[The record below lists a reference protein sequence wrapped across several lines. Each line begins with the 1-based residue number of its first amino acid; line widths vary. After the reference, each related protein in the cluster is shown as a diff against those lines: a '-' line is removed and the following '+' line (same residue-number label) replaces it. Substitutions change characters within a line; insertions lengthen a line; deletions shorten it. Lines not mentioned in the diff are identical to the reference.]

1 MKKILFVFGT
11 RPELIKMAPIILR
24 MKQFPEDFE
33 VCVCNSAQHRDMLTG
48 LLDLFGIDVD
58 IDLNIMKPDQDLF
71 DITSGLISAFK
82 KDILQVFKPD
92 WIFVQ
97 GDTTTTLSAAM
108 SSFYS
113 RIPLA
118 HVEAGLR
125 TYRMDSPFPEEFNR
139 RVCSL
144 IANRHYCPTKTAEA
158 NLLREGVCK
167 ENILLTGNTGID
179 SIYWLLSNYDE
190 QFFKQNISNK
200 CEAIGELIE
209 NGQRIVLITLHRR
222 EHFGSTFLNIINA
235 IKTLAENFPDV
246 SWIYPVHPN
255 PNVSVPV
262 KEHLQNMPNI
272 HLLPPMDYVSFI
284 YLMKLSYFVLTDSGG
299 VQEEAPS
306 LGKPILVLRET
317 TERPEGIEAG
327 SAMLAGNDPD
337 CIIDM
342 ATELFTNKKL
352 YQKMSGIQN
361 PYGDGNAAKII
372 VDDLKKSSFKNVT

>member
-1 MKKILFVFGT
+1 
-11 RPELIKMAPIILR
+11 MAPIILR
-24 MKQFPEDFE
+24 MKQFPEDFD
-33 VCVCNSAQHRDMLTG
+33 VCVCNSAQHRDMLSG
-48 LLDLFGIDVD
+48 LLDLFGINVD

-71 DITSGLISAFK
+71 DITSGLLLAFK
-82 KDILQVFKPD
+82 KDVFPIFKPD
-92 WIFVQ
+92 WIFAQ

-144 IANRHYCPTKTAEA
+144 IAKRHFCPTKTAEA
-158 NLLREGVCK
+158 NLHREGVLK
-167 ENILLTGNTGID
+167 ENTLVTGNTGID
-179 SIYWLLSNYDE
+179 SIHWLLSNYDDR
-190 QFFKQNISNK
+190 FFKQNILDTRPS
-200 CEAIGELIE
+200 IYELIE
-209 NGQRIVLITLHRR
+209 SGQRMVLITLHRR
-222 EHFGSTFLNIINA
+222 EHFGPTFLNIIHA

-246 SWIYPVHPN
+246 AWVYPVHPN
-255 PNVSVPV
+255 PNVSGPV
-262 KEHLQNMPNI
+262 NEHLQHISNI
-272 HLLPPMDYVSFI
+272 HLLQPMDYAGFI
-284 YLMKLSYFVLTDSGG
+284 YLMKLSYCVLTDSGG

-327 SAMLAGNDPD
+327 TALLVGNDPD
-337 CIIDM
+337 RIIDM
-342 ATELFTNKKL
+342 ATELLTNDAL

-361 PYGDGNAAKII
+361 PYGDGNAAKRI
-372 VDDLKKSSFKNVT
+372 VDDLKLKI

>member
-24 MKQFPEDFE
+24 MKQFPEDFD
-33 VCVCNSAQHRDMLTG
+33 VCVCNSAQHRDMLSG

-71 DITSGLISAFK
+71 DITSGLISAMK
-82 KDILQVFKPD
+82 KEVFQIFKPD
-92 WIFVQ
+92 WVFVQ
-97 GDTTTTLSAAM
+97 GDTTTTMSAAM
-108 SSFYS
+108 GSFYS
-113 RIPLA
+113 KILLA

-125 TYRMDSPFPEEFNR
+125 THRMDSPFPEEFNR

-144 IANRHYCPTKTAEA
+144 IANRHFCPTKRAEA
-158 NLLREGVCK
+158 NLLKEGVSK
-167 ENILLTGNTGID
+167 ENILVTGNTGID
-179 SIYWLLSNYDE
+179 SIPWLLANYDDR
-190 QFFKQNISNK
+190 FFKQNIIEKSPS
-200 CEAIGELIE
+200 IYELTE

-222 EHFGSTFLNIINA
+222 EHFGPTFLNIIHA

-246 SWIYPVHPN
+246 AWVYPVHPN
-255 PNVSVPV
+255 PNVSGPAN
-262 KEHLQNMPNI
+262 EHLHHISNI

-284 YLMKLSYFVLTDSGG
+284 YLMKLSYFVITDSGG

-327 SAMLAGNDPD
+327 TALLAGNDPER
-337 CIIDM
+337 IIDM
-342 ATELFTNKKL
+342 ASELLTNDVM
-352 YQKMSGIQN
+352 YQKMAGIQN
-361 PYGDGNAAKII
+361 PYGDGNAAKMI
-372 VDDLKKSSFKNVT
+372 VDDLKLMAS